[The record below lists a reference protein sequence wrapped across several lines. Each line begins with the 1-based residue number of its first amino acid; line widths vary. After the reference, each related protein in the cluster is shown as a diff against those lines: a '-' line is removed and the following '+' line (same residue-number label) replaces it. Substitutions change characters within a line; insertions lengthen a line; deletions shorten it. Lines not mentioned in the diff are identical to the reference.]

1 MSALSGAGRGIEHR
15 VIWRVILTA
24 FIGALL
30 IAGNSGA
37 AKNPFSVLQIA
48 MIIGAL
54 PFAFIMVLM
63 MISLGK
69 AIYLDGLTERA
80 MGTK

>member
-30 IAGNSGA
+30 IASNSGA
-37 AKNPFSVLQIA
+37 AKNPFSVL
-48 MIIGAL
+48 
-54 PFAFIMVLM
+54 
-63 MISLGK
+63 
-69 AIYLDGLTERA
+69 
-80 MGTK
+80 